1 MTILSSIPWIQQYK
15 SRLENHEEILHH
27 LAALLEEQQ
36 HSSSELLTATT
47 NSIDNDKSPVNILI
61 SDGGAIRGKKH
72 HSCLFLLVV
81 L

>member
-15 SRLENHEEILHH
+15 SRLEKHEEILHH
-27 LAALLEEQQ
+27 LAALLEEQY
-36 HSSSELLTATT
+36 SSSELLTATT

-72 HSCLFLLVV
+72 HSYLFLLVV